1 MNLKARF
8 PRLYPLQR
16 DIPGGYRE
24 VAWLAFPA
32 VLSTLSHTLMW
43 VVDTF
48 FLGRL
53 GTVPQGAAGLGGALV
68 WPLLLFCNCNGAG
81 VNIFVA
87 QYVGAR
93 QRPRC
98 GVVTWQGV
106 YLSVVA
112 WLPMLVGGLTAAH
125 LVLFANPDAVLVE
138 PTTTYLR
145 IRLLGSLPA
154 LLNFVYIGF
163 FRGIGDTK
171 TPLLVTL
178 IANLL
183 NVGLDLLLIFGYAGF
198 PRLEVAGS
206 ALATVLAS
214 LAGSGIYLML
224 FLRRGQQQG
233 FLARRIEPP
242 VRQECWRLVRMSVPV
257 GLSKS
262 LEVGAWTVFTALVAQ
277 LGAAE
282 AAAHQI
288 AMQVMAVS
296 YMSGYGLSVAAM
308 TLVGQYLGARDL
320 PAARR
325 SMASSL
331 GLVVVLM
338 GGLGLLFFYGRYGI
352 MALFTLDPLVQQLGV
367 SLLVCVALLQI
378 FDGLTLVSTAVLHGA
393 GETRWPMLAGLII
406 NWGFFVPLVVLVRFI
421 IHGDILRTWVMA
433 LVYAMLLGLVMLR
446 RVLRGAWQ
454 ERTPVFHASSTGDGT
469 SI

>member
-1 MNLKARF
+1 MNLKARLASLRF
-8 PRLYPLQR
+8 LTS
-16 DIPGGYRE
+16 DVSGGYRE

-53 GTVPQGAAGLGGALV
+53 GTTPQGAAGLGGALV

-93 QRPRC
+93 QWHRC

-112 WLPMLVGGLTAAH
+112 WLPMIAGGLAAVS
-125 LVLFANPDAVLVE
+125 LVQLANPSAVLVE
-138 PTTTYLR
+138 LTTVYLR
-145 IRLLGSLPA
+145 IRLLGSLPT

-183 NVGLDLLLIFGYAGF
+183 NVGLDILLIFGYAGF

-214 LAGSGIYLML
+214 CAGSCIYLAL
-224 FLRRGQQQG
+224 FLRRGLQQG

-242 VRQECWRLVRMSVPV
+242 VRQECGRLVRISVPV
-257 GLSKS
+257 GVSKS
-262 LEVGAWTVFTALVAQ
+262 MEVGAWTVFTALVAQ

-282 AAAHQI
+282 AAAHHI
-288 AMQVMAVS
+288 ATQVMAVS
-296 YMSGYGLSVAAM
+296 YMSGYGLSAAAM

-338 GGLGLLFFYGRYGI
+338 GGLGALFFCGRYGI
-352 MALFTLDPLVQQLGV
+352 MALFTRDPLVQQLGV
-367 SLLVCVALLQI
+367 SLLVCVALFQI

-393 GETRWPMLAGLII
+393 GETRWPMIVGLIV
-406 NWGFFVPLVVLVRFI
+406 NWGIFVPLVAVARFVV
-421 IHGDILRTWVMA
+421 HGGILSTWIMA
-433 LVYAMLLGLVMLR
+433 VVYVTLLGVVMLR
-446 RVLRGAWQ
+446 RVLHGAWQ
-454 ERTPVFHASSTGDGT
+454 ERTPVFHVPSTDSSV
-469 SI
+469 